1 MRPLTD
7 SVLLISYPAAK
18 RKKKFTKIDLSLNVQ
33 RDAMNSKQ
41 LMEAQEKEAL
51 MLQQDRIVQE
61 TQAKRNELESY
72 VYDTRSSLYGLADYL
87 TTQVTHSARCHCSA
101 VPVTHTHMAWLLH
114 RIATPCVH
122 NLMPQRTG
130 CMKTALMWPR
140 RCTRP
145 SWMSCALLLTLC
157 AAARWSRRCVAPSP
171 NQCSQMQKNSRR
183 WWWWECC
190 NRVAPDLLTICCDC
204 NTAQDYCQQHQRAVC
219 SLD

>member
-1 MRPLTD
+1 MRPLTY

-87 TTQVTHSARCHCSA
+87 TTQVSHSARCHCSA
-101 VPVTHTHMAWLLH
+101 VPVTHTHGLVALQDSDTLRAQLDAAENWLYEDGFDVAKKVYQAKLDEL
-114 RIATPCVH
+114 R
-122 NLMPQRTG
+122 
-130 CMKTALMWPR
+130 ALADPVR
-140 RCTRP
+140 RRKVESEMRGPVTQ
-145 SWMSCALLLTLC
+145 SVLADAEKFT
-157 AAARWSRRCVAPSP
+157 
-171 NQCSQMQKNSRR
+171 
-183 WWWWECC
+183 
-190 NRVAPDLLTICCDC
+190 
-204 NTAQDYCQQHQRAVC
+204 
-219 SLD
+219 